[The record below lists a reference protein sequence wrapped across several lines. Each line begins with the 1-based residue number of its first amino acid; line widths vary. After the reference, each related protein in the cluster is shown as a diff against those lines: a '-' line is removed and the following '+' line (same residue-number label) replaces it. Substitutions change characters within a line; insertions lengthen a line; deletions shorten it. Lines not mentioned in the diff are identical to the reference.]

1 MFEVSLRWQDGF
13 LQVAIYC
20 AVITAGLYLL
30 SKIQIKEKGKEN
42 D

>member
-13 LQVAIYC
+13 IQVAIYC
-20 AVITAGLYLL
+20 AIIVSILFVL
-30 SKIQIKEKGKEN
+30 SKIEIKEKGKEN